1 MAVAPPTLE
10 ISPEEAIAPFV
21 VALDIGSTASR
32 GGLYDATG
40 RPVKGAKQ
48 RRAHEFTKAV
58 DGTSTID
65 ADQVFEECRTIVDG
79 IVAFAESAG
88 LDGDVRGVAL
98 DTFASSLVLTAATP
112 NGKQRAL
119 TPCFTYADSRS
130 HAQVE
135 QLRAVIDEQEYHART
150 GVRLHTS
157 YLPSRIRWL
166 RETRP
171 DLLEQAE
178 HLMSL
183 GEYVYYRLAGVRGL
197 ARSTAAWA
205 GILDAHTGELD
216 QPILEQ
222 VQARPGW
229 FADLKDPD
237 EPSRSTKKRVAKNWP
252 CLADADWFHA
262 IPDGWAS
269 NIGPGAVD
277 AGTVAVAAATSG
289 AMRVILNEVPAEIP
303 QGLWCYRL
311 SRNSCILG
319 GALNDVGRALS
330 WLADTIAPVDDL
342 PAVLLSE
349 PPAGTPVVVP
359 FFTGERATGW
369 AAQAAASFTG
379 VTAATGPAH
388 LWRGVVDG
396 LAISYAR
403 IWEQLR
409 EAGAKPERVVAT
421 GSVTTEHPEWLQS
434 LANALGTPVIPA
446 EIKRSTLRG
455 TALIAMSVLAPEAS
469 PAALPLGEAYEELA
483 GVSPY
488 YEKLREEFEKQY
500 NSTL

>member
-10 ISPEEAIAPFV
+10 ISPTEALAPFV

-48 RRAHEFTKAV
+48 RRAHEFTKAA

-65 ADQVFEECRTIVDG
+65 ADQVYEECRSIIEG
-79 IVAFAESAG
+79 IVAFAETTG
-88 LDGDVRGVAL
+88 LDTEVRGVAL
-98 DTFASSLVLTAATP
+98 DTFASSLVLTAAK

-130 HAQVE
+130 HTQVE
-135 QLRAVIDEQEYHART
+135 QLRAEVDEQEYHART

-157 YLPSRIRWL
+157 YLPSRISWL
-166 RETRP
+166 RETQP
-171 DLLEQAE
+171 ELLEQAE

-183 GEYVYYRLAGVRGL
+183 GEYVYYRLAGIRGL

-237 EPSRSTKKRVAKNWP
+237 EPSRSTKKKVAKNWP
-252 CLADADWFHA
+252 CLAAADWFHA

-269 NIGPGAVD
+269 NVGPGAVD
-277 AGTVAVAAATSG
+277 ARTIAVAAATSG
-289 AMRVILNEVPAEIP
+289 AMRVILDEVPTEIP
-303 QGLWCYRL
+303 RGLWCYRL

-319 GALNDVGRALS
+319 GALNDVGRAVS
-330 WLADTIAPVDDL
+330 WLEDTIAPVDNL
-342 PAVLLSE
+342 PEVLLKE
-349 PPAGTPVVVP
+349 PQAGIPVVVP

-369 AAQAAASFTG
+369 AAQATASFTG
-379 VTAATGPAH
+379 VTASTGPAH

-409 EAGAKPERVVAT
+409 EAGATPERVVAT

-434 LANALGTPVIPA
+434 LANALCTPVIPV

-455 TALIAMSVLAPEAS
+455 TALIALSVLAPEAS
-469 PAALPLGEAYEELA
+469 ASTLPLGEAYEELP
-483 GVSPY
+483 GVSLY
-488 YEKLREEFEKQY
+488 YEKLREKFEEQY
-500 NSTL
+500 NSTI